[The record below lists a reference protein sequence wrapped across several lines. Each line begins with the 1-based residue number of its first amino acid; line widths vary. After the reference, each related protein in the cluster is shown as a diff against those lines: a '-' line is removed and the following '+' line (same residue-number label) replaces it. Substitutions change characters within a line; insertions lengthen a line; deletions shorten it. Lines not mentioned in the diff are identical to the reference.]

1 MDTQGF
7 NPVPQAILM
16 SRAVSR
22 KPTGIGPLFLAMALL
37 LVATVAGTYWI
48 SNLAIQDGRIIG
60 TVHSAVDSLN
70 DILSRYREAETGQ
83 RGYLLTG
90 DPAYLA
96 PYHNA
101 LALIPTQL
109 ADLDAK
115 ASSGLLLQQNV
126 DELRRLGDLKLA
138 ELKRTIDLQQ
148 QPGGSNA
155 AIAEVRTDVG
165 KKYMDDIRDLIHR
178 MILAKEQQAATLQLT
193 AEHMSDFRSAAFGST
208 TIINLLF
215 LLWAFNRIRR
225 EILARQAAAQELA
238 REQQLTA
245 VTLASIGDGVIVTD
259 ASGRIAFLNRIAEKL
274 SGWSSAESLNQPCDK
289 IFNIINESTRQITE
303 SPIAKVLRTG
313 LVQGL
318 ANHTLLIRK
327 DGSEIPIDDSGA
339 PIRGDDNI
347 VHGVVLVFRDFS
359 ERKQYE
365 KNLQQAKEEAE
376 TANIAKDNF
385 LAVLSHELR
394 TPLTPVLV
402 TLTSWEQSDTL
413 PAALRDDVQ
422 TLRRCVELEARLIDD
437 LLDLTRIVRG
447 KLALHLEEVDVHSL
461 IQAVTGM
468 YRSDMD
474 KKAIQLS
481 LHLDAADHFAS
492 ADPGRL
498 QQVFW
503 NILKNAAKFTPHGG
517 SIEIKSTNSSD
528 GRLLIAFADTGAG
541 MTPET
546 IARIFKPFE
555 QGSSEIVRRYGGLG
569 LGLAISKAF
578 VEAQNGTIDAVSPGP
593 GQGSTFTLCLPASHS
608 PTQTPCAPSDSPVR
622 HDGHR
627 QLEILLVEDHDDT
640 SRVLGRLLEGLG
652 HRVRIADSVASAV
665 AAAKHPFDLLLSDIG
680 LPDGS
685 GIDLIHQLRQNGDL
699 KGPAVALTGF
709 GMEEDLA
716 KSHEAGFTEH
726 LTKPVNFQRLQMV
739 VQKIAEQQ

>member
-1 MDTQGF
+1 MQAR
-7 NPVPQAILM
+7 NPSSGGMVPKRSAIGALFLSMAIL
-16 SRAVSR
+16 
-22 KPTGIGPLFLAMALL
+22 
-37 LVATVAGTYWI
+37 LVVTVAGTYWI
-48 SNLAIQDGRIIG
+48 GDLAIQDSRTIG
-60 TVHSAVDSLN
+60 NVHATIDVLN
-70 DILSRYREAETGQ
+70 DVLSTYKDAETGQ
-83 RGYLLTG
+83 RGYLLTH
-90 DPAYLA
+90 DESYLT
-96 PYHNA
+96 PYKSAVN
-101 LALIPTQL
+101 LIPSQL

-115 ASSGLLLQQNV
+115 ARAGLLPQQDV
-126 DELRRLGDLKLA
+126 DQLRHLGDLKLA
-138 ELKRTIDLQQ
+138 ELKKTIDLAQ
-148 QPGGSNA
+148 QPSGSIA
-155 AIAEVRTDVG
+155 ALAVVRTNVG
-165 KKYMDDIRDLIHR
+165 KEYMDNIRDLSHR
-178 MILAKEQQAATLQLT
+178 VISDKQQHAARLRLAEQ
-193 AEHMSDFRSAAFGST
+193 HMSDLRTAAFAGT

-225 EILARQAAAQELA
+225 EIRARHAAALNLA

-259 ASGRIAFLNRIAEKL
+259 ASGRISFLNRIAENL
-274 SGWSSAESLNQPCDK
+274 TGWSAADAVSRPCEK
-289 IFNIINESTRQITE
+289 IFNIINETTRKITE

-339 PIRGDDNI
+339 PIRGDDDVI
-347 VHGVVLVFRDFS
+347 HGVVLVFRDFS

-413 PAALRDDVQ
+413 PPALREDVQ

-461 IQAVTGM
+461 IQAVVGM

-474 KKAIQLS
+474 AKAIQLS
-481 LHLDAADHFAS
+481 LSLDATDHFAS

-503 NILKNAAKFTPHGG
+503 NILKNATKFTPRGET
-517 SIEIKSTNSSD
+517 IEIKSTNAPD
-528 GRLLIAFADTGAG
+528 GRLRIAFTDSGAG

-578 VEAQNGTIDAVSPGP
+578 IEAQTGTIEASSPGL
-593 GQGSTFTLCLPASHS
+593 GQGSTFTLWLPVISSWKQS
-608 PTQTPCAPSDSPVR
+608 PRTSSNSPNRV
-622 HDGHR
+622 DGHR

-640 SRVLGRLLEGLG
+640 SRVLSRLLEGLG
-652 HRVRIADSVASAV
+652 HRVRVADSVASAV
-665 AAAKHPFDLLLSDIG
+665 VAAKQPFDLLLSDIG

-685 GIDLIHQLRQNGDL
+685 GIDLIQQLRKNGDL
-699 KGPAVALTGF
+699 NGPAVALTGF

-726 LTKPVNFQRLQMV
+726 LTKPINFQRLQMV

>member
-1 MDTQGF
+1 M
-7 NPVPQAILM
+7 PQAILI
-16 SRAVSR
+16 SRAISR
-22 KPTGIGPLFLAMALL
+22 KPIGIGPLFLAMALL
-37 LVATVAGTYWI
+37 LLATVAGIYWI
-48 SNLAIQDGRIIG
+48 GNLAIQDSRTIG

-70 DILSRYREAETGQ
+70 DLLSRYREAETGQ

-90 DPAYLA
+90 DSAYLA
-96 PYHNA
+96 PYNNA

-109 ADLDAK
+109 ADLDEK
-115 ASSGLLLQQNV
+115 AGSGLLSQQNV
-126 DELRRLGDLKLA
+126 DELRRLGDLKLD
-138 ELKRTIDLQQ
+138 ELKRTIDLER
-148 QPGGSNA
+148 QPGGSSA
-155 AIAEVRTDVG
+155 AIAEVRTDIG

-178 MILAKEQQAATLQLT
+178 MILAKEQQAATLQLA
-193 AEHMSDFRSAAFGST
+193 AEHMSDFRTAAFGGT
-208 TIINLLF
+208 TVINLLF

-259 ASGRIAFLNRIAEKL
+259 ADGRIAFLNRIAEQL
-274 SGWSSAESLNQPCDK
+274 TGWSTAESVNRPCEK
-289 IFNIINESTRQITE
+289 IFNIINETTRQITE

-339 PIRGDDNI
+339 PIRGDDNV

-468 YRSDMD
+468 YRSDLD

-481 LHLDAADHFAS
+481 LSLTATDHFAS

-517 SIEIKSTNSSD
+517 SIEIKSSNSSD

-578 VEAQNGTIDAVSPGP
+578 VEAQNGTIEAVSPGP
-593 GQGSTFTLCLPASHS
+593 GHGSTFTLCLPASHS
-608 PTQTPCAPSDSPVR
+608 STQTPCAAPDSPVR

-685 GIDLIHQLRQNGDL
+685 GIDLIQQLRQNGDL
-699 KGPAVALTGF
+699 KCPAVALTGF

>member
-1 MDTQGF
+1 MG
-7 NPVPQAILM
+7 PQRSGVGA
-16 SRAVSR
+16 
-22 KPTGIGPLFLAMALL
+22 LFLAIALL
-37 LVATVAGTYWI
+37 LIITVAGTYWI
-48 SNLAIQDGRIIG
+48 GNLAIQDSRTNQSVHG
-60 TVHSAVDSLN
+60 TIDTLN
-70 DILSRYREAETGQ
+70 DLLSSYTNAETGQ
-83 RGYLLTG
+83 RGYLLTH
-90 DPAYLA
+90 DEAYLA
-96 PYHNA
+96 PYQ
-101 LALIPTQL
+101 LALTRIPGQL
-109 ADLDAK
+109 ANLDSKIRA
-115 ASSGLLLQQNV
+115 GLLSQQDV
-126 DELRRLGDLKLA
+126 DQIRQLGDLKLA
-138 ELKRTIDLQQ
+138 ELKKTIDLAR
-148 QPGGSNA
+148 QPAGLGA
-155 AIAEVRTDVG
+155 ALAEVRSNTG
-165 KKYMDDIRDLIHR
+165 KEQMDNIRDLVHR
-178 MILAKEQQAATLQLT
+178 MIMEKEQHFSRLE
-193 AEHMSDFRSAAFGST
+193 AEAERMSDFRTAAFGIT
-208 TIINLLF
+208 TAINLLF
-215 LLWAFNRIRR
+215 LAWAFNRIRR
-225 EILARQAAAQELA
+225 EISARQAAAQNLA

-259 ASGRIAFLNRIAEKL
+259 ADGRIMFLNPIAENL
-274 SGWSSAESLNQPCDK
+274 TGWSTAESVNQPCEK
-289 IFNIINESTRQITE
+289 IFNIINETTRKITE

-365 KNLQQAKEEAE
+365 KNLHLAKEEAE

-402 TLTSWEQSDTL
+402 TLTSWEQSDSL
-413 PAALRDDVQ
+413 PIALRDDVQ

-461 IQAVTGM
+461 VQAVAGM

-481 LHLDAADHFAS
+481 LSLDAAEHFAS

-503 NILKNAAKFTPHGG
+503 NILKNATKFTPHGG
-517 SIEIKSTNSSD
+517 RIQIKSTNAPD
-528 GRLLIAFADTGAG
+528 GRLQIAISDTGAG
-541 MTPET
+541 MTPQT
-546 IARIFKPFE
+546 ISRIFKPFE

-578 VEAQNGTIDAVSPGP
+578 VEAQNGTIEAASPGS
-593 GQGSTFTLCLPASHS
+593 GQGSTFTLHLPAIHS
-608 PTQTPCAPSDSPVR
+608 SRQTPRPPLSSPARV
-622 HDGHR
+622 DGHR

-652 HRVRIADSVASAV
+652 HRVRIADSVASAI
-665 AAAKHPFDLLLSDIG
+665 AAAKSPFDLLLSDIG

-685 GIDLIHQLRQNGDL
+685 GIDLIRQLRQSGDL
-699 KGPAVALTGF
+699 KCPAVALTGF

-739 VQKIAEQQ
+739 VQKVAEQQ

>member
-7 NPVPQAILM
+7 TPMQAGNPSAAGTV
-16 SRAVSR
+16 
-22 KPTGIGPLFLAMALL
+22 TGPSGVGPLFLSMALL
-37 LVATVAGTYWI
+37 LIATVAGTYWI
-48 SNLAIQDGRIIG
+48 GNLAIQDSRTIG
-60 TVHSAVDSLN
+60 NVHASIDQLN
-70 DILSRYREAETGQ
+70 DVLSTYKDAETGQ
-83 RGYLLTG
+83 RGYLLTHEES
-90 DPAYLA
+90 YLV
-96 PYHNA
+96 PYQSA
-101 LALIPTQL
+101 LNLIPAQL
-109 ADLDAK
+109 ANLDAE
-115 ASSGLLLQQNV
+115 ARAGILSQQDV
-126 DELRRLGDLKLA
+126 DQLRHFGDLKLA
-138 ELKRTIDLQQ
+138 ELKKTIDLAR
-148 QPGGSNA
+148 QPSGSSA
-155 AIAEVRTDVG
+155 ALSLVRTNAG
-165 KKYMDDIRDLIHR
+165 KEYMDNIRDIVRR
-178 MILAKEQQAATLQLT
+178 MIVDKEQHSARLQLD
-193 AEHMSDFRSAAFGST
+193 AERMSNYRTAAFAGT
-208 TIINLLF
+208 TIVNLLF
-215 LLWAFNRIRR
+215 LAWAFNRIRR
-225 EILARQAAAQELA
+225 EMNARISAAQQLA

-259 ASGRIAFLNRIAEKL
+259 AGGRIAFLNKIAETL
-274 SGWSSAESLNQPCDK
+274 TGWSTAESVNQPCEK
-289 IFNIINESTRQITE
+289 IFNIINETTRQITE

-327 DGSEIPIDDSGA
+327 NGSEIPIDDSGA
-339 PIRGDDNI
+339 PIRGEDG
-347 VHGVVLVFRDFS
+347 VTHGVVLVFRDFS

-365 KNLQQAKEEAE
+365 KDLQHAKEEAE

-413 PAALRDDVQ
+413 PPALRDDVQ

-461 IQAVTGM
+461 VQAVTGM
-468 YRSDMD
+468 YRSDLD

-481 LHLDAADHFAS
+481 LSLEAADHFAS

-503 NILKNAAKFTPHGG
+503 NILKNATKFTPHGG
-517 SIEIKSTNSSD
+517 SIEIKSTNSPD
-528 GRLLIAFADTGAG
+528 GRLLIAFADSGAG

-546 IARIFKPFE
+546 IARIFRPFE

-578 VEAQNGTIDAVSPGP
+578 VEAQNGTIEAASPGP
-593 GQGSTFTLCLPASHS
+593 GQGSTFTLCLPSSHAS
-608 PTQTPCAPSDSPVR
+608 TQTPCASPDSPGRV
-622 HDGHR
+622 DGHR

-652 HRVRIADSVASAV
+652 HRVRIADSVAAAV
-665 AAAKHPFDLLLSDIG
+665 AAAKQPYDLLLSDLG

-685 GIDLIHQLRQNGDL
+685 GIDLIQKLRQSGDL

-716 KSHEAGFTEH
+716 KSHEAGFIEH
-726 LTKPVNFQRLQMV
+726 LTKPINFQRLQMV
-739 VQKIAEQQ
+739 VQKIAEQ